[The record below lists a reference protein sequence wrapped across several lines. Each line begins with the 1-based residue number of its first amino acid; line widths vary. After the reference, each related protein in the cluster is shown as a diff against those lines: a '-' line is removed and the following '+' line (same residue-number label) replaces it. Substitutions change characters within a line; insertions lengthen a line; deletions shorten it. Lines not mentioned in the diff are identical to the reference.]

1 MIYLDVLSD
10 VVQHNQTV
18 HDGGGH
24 HQLLD
29 SVCHGL
35 QQEGLAPG
43 QALLLVL
50 LDLVPHH
57 LQV

>member
-1 MIYLDVLSD
+1 MIYLNALSD
-10 VVQHNQTV
+10 IVQQTV

-24 HQLLD
+24 HKLLD

-43 QALLLVL
+43 QALLLV
-50 LDLVPHH
+50 P
-57 LQV
+57 